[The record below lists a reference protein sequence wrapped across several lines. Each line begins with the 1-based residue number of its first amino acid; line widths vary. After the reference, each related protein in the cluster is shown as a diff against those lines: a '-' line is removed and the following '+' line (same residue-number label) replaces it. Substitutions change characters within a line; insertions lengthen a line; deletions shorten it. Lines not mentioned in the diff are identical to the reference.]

1 MHQLVRMLV
10 LGRLHVLG
18 QGTYRKPLSH
28 SILLGTLNCSKK
40 KSVLKNLL
48 HAHSVLLWTR
58 LVDGK
63 WIVWKSEEP
72 VFKSFFYLLVSPDTL
87 WQVTQY
93 LWALTDSCI
102 LLQYYGNWVTY
113 MKVFGKLTSTF
124 REWSIY
130 QCRI

>member
-10 LGRLHVLG
+10 LGRLHVWG
-18 QGTYRKPLSH
+18 QGTYQKPLSH

-40 KSVLKNLL
+40 ISFKKLTACSQC
-48 HAHSVLLWTR
+48 TR

-113 MKVFGKLTSTF
+113 MKVFGKLTSIF